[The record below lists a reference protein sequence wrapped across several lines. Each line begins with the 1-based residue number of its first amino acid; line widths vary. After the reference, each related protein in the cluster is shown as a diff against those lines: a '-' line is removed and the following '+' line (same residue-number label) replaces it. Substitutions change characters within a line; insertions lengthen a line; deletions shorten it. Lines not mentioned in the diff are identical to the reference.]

1 MWPLGGREGGGVP
14 GGEDG
19 GKLTRAEE
27 EVETGGSRDS
37 VLFLGE

>member
-1 MWPLGGREGGGVP
+1 MGQREGGRMP
-14 GGEDG
+14 GGEDR